1 MPDVHRNPTK
11 RLVLAMNQV
20 GQHVANVLLFRRAL
34 NIANLSFASGLH
46 RFVTIRLCGQVWRF
60 ARD

>member
-1 MPDVHRNPTK
+1 
-11 RLVLAMNQV
+11 MNQV